1 MLFRQRQLKFQTI
14 IFIIY
19 LGFNLT
25 IFHAFI
31 YQFEKQ
37 QSQSVFPSTRLFI
50 FTSDNRPIEN
60 NNNDFYI
67 LSALIN
73 FAYARRYNYTFR
85 YFRITY
91 NDTRQLTKNVPFKPS
106 CFNQVLNQERSVHWA
121 KLQVIFTF
129 QITIVRDTSIKISV
143 AKSCNEMTTEYREK

>member
-1 MLFRQRQLKFQTI
+1 MLFKWRHLKFRPLT
-14 IFIIY
+14 FIIY
-19 LGFNLT
+19 LSFNLT
-25 IFHAFI
+25 IFHTFI

-37 QSQSVFPSTRLFI
+37 QSPSVFPSTRLFI

-73 FAYARRYNYTFR
+73 LAYARRYNYTFR

-91 NDTRQLTKNVPFKPS
+91 NDTRQLTKNVPFRPS

-121 KLQVIFTF
+121 KLQVIFIF
-129 QITIVRDTSIKISV
+129 LITIVTDTSIKISV
-143 AKSCNEMTTEYREK
+143 AKSCDEMTTE